1 MQPWTDADVA
11 AERMRR
17 HGLATPAADAVA
29 AAARSAGLQAQ
40 DVPASRL
47 AVRAR
52 TRGLT
57 VADAVAA
64 TDGGHLVRTW
74 LMRGTLHAVPAAD
87 VGWLVRLFG
96 PVVARRDRRRRLSLG
111 LDDALC
117 ERALAALPGVLAGGP
132 LTRAALV
139 AALVRAGVEVN
150 PKGQAP
156 AHLVVFAAAAGVVCR
171 GPDDGD
177 EPTYVLLDSWVRDT
191 GGPAGDDAVTELT
204 RRHLAAY
211 APATADDV
219 ATWAGL
225 PVTAVRRAVAA
236 LGDEV
241 TTVPAE
247 RTAGGDLLAPAGTAR
262 PPAAAH
268 RAWRLVPA
276 FDGYLLGY
284 ADRTAVLRPAHAR
297 RVNAGGGWLHP
308 CVVHGGRVVGTWRLD
323 RAAGAVTVDLFDA
336 AGAGGVDEVDRR
348 ALAAEASD
356 VGRFLGIAAELR
368 FAPPGDRRAPPAPGP
383 SGDA

>member
-1 MQPWTDADVA
+1 VRAWSDADVA

-17 HGLATPAADAVA
+17 HGLTTPAADAVA
-29 AAARSAGLQAQ
+29 AARRSAGLQAQ
-40 DVPASRL
+40 DLPASRL

-57 VADAVAA
+57 VQDAAAA
-64 TDGGHLVRTW
+64 TDDGRLVRTW
-74 LMRGTLHAVPAAD
+74 LMRSTLHAVPAAD

-96 PVVARRDRRRRLSLG
+96 PIVARRDRRRRRSLG

-139 AALVRAGVEVN
+139 AALAREGVEVN

-156 AHLVVFAAAAGVVCR
+156 AHLVAFAAASGLVCR
-171 GPDDGD
+171 GPEDGS
-177 EPTYVLLDSWVRDT
+177 EPTYVLLESWVADT
-191 GGPAGDDAVTELT
+191 DGPDGEDAVTELA

-211 APATADDV
+211 APATAADV

-225 PVTAVRRAVAA
+225 PLTAVRRAVAA

-241 TTVPAE
+241 TPVPAE
-247 RTAGGDLLAPAGTAR
+247 STAAGHVELLAPAGTVR
-262 PPAAAH
+262 PPAASR
-268 RAWRLVPA
+268 RAWRLLPA
-276 FDGYLLGY
+276 FDSYLLGY
-284 ADRTAVLRPAHAR
+284 ADRAAVLDPAHAR

-323 RAAGAVTVDLFDA
+323 RAGGGVAVDLFDA
-336 AGAGGVDEVDRR
+336 GTGAAPDAAGRR
-348 ALAAEASD
+348 ALAAEARD
-356 VGRFLGIAAELR
+356 VGRFLGVETELR
-368 FAPPGDRRAPPAPGP
+368 
-383 SGDA
+383 SGAETARGGR